1 MIRSI
6 MPFLT
11 MSTMTPRVP
20 VAMMHAGKDRI
31 LRHPSFF
38 TMASA
43 MSVASA
49 SFWAVNP
56 PARPMALSIWSTV
69 IPLVTL
75 ISSTGMSSS
84 FSDMLVTDPGLEGTH
99 SNTLGK
105 GRAGAHER
113 PRPYHS
119 GNCML

>member
-6 MPFLT
+6 MSFLT

-20 VAMMHAGKDRI
+20 VAMMHAGKERI
-31 LRHPSFF
+31 LRQPSFLI
-38 TMASA
+38 MASA

-69 IPLVTL
+69 MPFVTL
-75 ISSTGMSSS
+75 MSSTGMSSS
-84 FSDMLVTDPGLEGTH
+84 FSDMFVTG
-99 SNTLGK
+99 
-105 GRAGAHER
+105 AG
-113 PRPYHS
+113 
-119 GNCML
+119 

>member
-1 MIRSI
+1 MRST

-31 LRHPSFF
+31 LRHPSFL
-38 TMASA
+38 TMDSA

-49 SFWAVNP
+49 SFWAVKP
-56 PARPMALSIWSTV
+56 PARPMALSSWSTV

-75 ISSTGMSSS
+75 MSSTGIRSSL
-84 FSDMLVTDPGLEGTH
+84 SDIVVTVHG
-99 SNTLGK
+99 
-105 GRAGAHER
+105 
-113 PRPYHS
+113 
-119 GNCML
+119 

>member
-1 MIRSI
+1 MS
-6 MPFLT
+6 FLT

-31 LRHPSFF
+31 LRQPSFL
-38 TMASA
+38 TIASA

-69 IPLVTL
+69 IPFVTL
-75 ISSTGMSSS
+75 MSSTGMSSS
-84 FSDMLVTDPGLEGTH
+84 LSDMIVTGLG
-99 SNTLGK
+99 
-105 GRAGAHER
+105 
-113 PRPYHS
+113 
-119 GNCML
+119 

>member
-1 MIRSI
+1 ML
-6 MPFLT
+6 FLT

-20 VAMMHAGKDRI
+20 VAMMQAGKDRI
-31 LRHPSFF
+31 LRQPSFL

-75 ISSTGMSSS
+75 MSSTGMSSS
-84 FSDMLVTDPGLEGTH
+84 FSVMLVTE
-99 SNTLGK
+99 
-105 GRAGAHER
+105 AG
-113 PRPYHS
+113 
-119 GNCML
+119 